1 MNSNFPRDWRAQAPS
16 ADFAEQTT
24 LAILRERSV
33 RRSEWG
39 FGRRLAM
46 AAAAAIFVAGGAW
59 GWTRRPK
66 SEPPRLEYGSAL
78 PSPAPSVVAPSPVAR
93 PPIEPPS
100 DPPRKSP
107 AIATPPPRR
116 KEAPPVSSALW
127 PDAGRRIIV
136 PRCSCQEAICDC
148 LEEH

>member
-16 ADFAEQTT
+16 ADFAERTT
-24 LAILRERSV
+24 LAILRERSA
-33 RRSEWG
+33 RRNDWG
-39 FGRRLAM
+39 LGRRLAM

-59 GWTRRPK
+59 GWTRLPK
-66 SEPPRLEYGSAL
+66 SEPLRPEQWIAP
-78 PSPAPSVVAPSPVAR
+78 PSRAPSVVAPSLAAR
-93 PPIEPPS
+93 PPIEPPA

-107 AIATPPPRR
+107 ATAIPPPRR
-116 KEAPPVSSALW
+116 KEAPPVSSVPW